1 MSNVTREK
9 IYVLADEMT
18 GLGLKLAGIGNIIE
32 LSDER
37 TGQEELIKLANDE
50 SVAIVIITE
59 KFAELNRS
67 IINKITL
74 KPWPVIVEIE
84 GPEGKMEM
92 ETNTLKELIRS
103 AIGIE
108 VEF

>member
-1 MSNVTREK
+1 MSSVTREK

-18 GLGLKLAGIGNIIE
+18 GLGLKLAGIGNVIE
-32 LSDER
+32 LKDGN
-37 TGQEELIKLANDE
+37 TGYDELIKLANDE
-50 SVAIVIITE
+50 SVAIVVITQ
-59 KFAELNRS
+59 KYAELNRA

-84 GPEGKMEM
+84 GPEGKIKM

-103 AIGIE
+103 AIGMEIDL
-108 VEF
+108 